1 MQEDA
6 AVLVGTPPNNTGPS
20 DTAGRTGR
28 WTGLFTRFTAGSAVA
43 TGCSQVMFLLV
54 YGVFQ
59 AGATLAGALAFLAG
73 AVPNFLINRWWTW
86 GRRGRVRLRGELA
99 PYLGVIAFN
108 GLLAV
113 GLTTG
118 VEPLVTPLV
127 EHRGVRAVVLGIV
140 FGGSYVL
147 LFVVKFLL
155 LDRLVFG
162 AANRRDKRCRA
173 QVPTST
179 RP

>member
-1 MQEDA
+1 MLAE
-6 AVLVGTPPNNTGPS
+6 
-20 DTAGRTGR
+20 TAPRNAESRTGR
-28 WTGLFTRFTAGSAVA
+28 WATLFARFTAGSAVA
-43 TGCSQVMFLLV
+43 AGCAQAAFLLA
-54 YGVFQ
+54 YGAAQ
-59 AGATLAGALAFLAG
+59 LGATTAGALAFVAG

-86 GRRGRVRLRGELA
+86 GRRGRVRLGGELA
-99 PYLGVIAFN
+99 PYLAVIAFN
-108 GLLAV
+108 GLVAV

-118 VEPLVTPLV
+118 VEQLVTPLI
-127 EHRGVRAVVLGIV
+127 EHRGVRAVLLGIV

-162 AANRRDKRCRA
+162 AANQRENRSRA
-173 QVPTST
+173 QAPTNT

>member
-1 MQEDA
+1 MLA
-6 AVLVGTPPNNTGPS
+6 GTSPRN
-20 DTAGRTGR
+20 TAGRTGQ
-28 WTGLFTRFTAGSAVA
+28 WPGLFARFTAGSAVA
-43 TGCSQVMFLLV
+43 TGCAQVVFLLV
-54 YGVFQ
+54 YGMFH

-73 AVPNFLINRWWTW
+73 AVPNFLINRRWTW
-86 GRRGRVRLRGELA
+86 GRRGRVRVRRELF
-99 PYLGVIAFN
+99 PYLAVIAFN
-108 GLLAV
+108 GLMAIGV
-113 GLTTG
+113 TTG
-118 VEPLVTPLV
+118 VEQLVTPLI
-127 EHRGVRAVVLGIV
+127 EHRGVRAVVLGTV

-162 AANRRDKRCRA
+162 AANRRENCSRA

>member
-1 MQEDA
+1 MREDG
-6 AVLVGTPPNNTGPS
+6 AVLVGTSPRN
-20 DTAGRTGR
+20 TAGRTGR
-28 WTGLFTRFTAGSAVA
+28 RAGLFARFTAGAAVA
-43 TGCSQVMFLLV
+43 TGCSQVVFLLV

-73 AVPNFLINRWWTW
+73 AVLNFLINRWWTW
-86 GRRGRVRLRGELA
+86 GRRGRMRLGGELA

-118 VEPLVTPLV
+118 VEPLVTLLI

-162 AANRRDKRCRA
+162 AANRRENRCRA